1 MQKPDVKGFFLC
13 LFWHMMLYAL
23 WTIPAWILLA
33 LHSLAGLPIAWF
45 WLALGVWAAV
55 LLLRTLLIMWTRYC
69 VRHHTPV
76 PGNKNPYS
84 QKVRDPYAALRREN
98 GDQGNEPFSI
108 EPNN

>member
-33 LHSLAGLPIAWF
+33 LHFLAGLPIAWF
-45 WLALGVWAAV
+45 WLALSVWAAV